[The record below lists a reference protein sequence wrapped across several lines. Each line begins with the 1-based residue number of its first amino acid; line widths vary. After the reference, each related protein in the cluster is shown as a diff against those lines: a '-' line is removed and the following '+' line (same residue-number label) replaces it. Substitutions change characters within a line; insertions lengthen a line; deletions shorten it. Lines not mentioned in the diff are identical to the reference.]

1 MFFPQGFMTGC
12 LQTHARQYK
21 IAIDELAFSFEILE
35 AEDPE
40 QVEERPQ
47 DGVFIYGLYMDGARY
62 NREQRCIDDQ
72 NPVSIKICF
81 CIANYLT
88 LTHITIGRTVRHDA
102 SDPLQADEG
111 LRCQPRRVLVPHV
124 QDRPAPW
131 CAVYDRSV
139 DELRHLGRDPRQP
152 GSLRPTSAL
161 DPQSSSSPLPA
172 QRVMNGG
179 VRRSH

>member
-72 NPVSIKICF
+72 NPDELYDKMPLIHFKPTKDYV
-81 CIANYLT
+81 ANPEEYSCPMYKT
-88 LTHITIGRTVRHDA
+88 
-102 SDPLQADEG
+102 G
-111 LRCQPRRVLVPHV
+111 LRRGVLSTTGQSTNYVISVEIPVSQEVYAPPAHWIRRAAALLCQLN
-124 QDRPAPW
+124 
-131 CAVYDRSV
+131 
-139 DELRHLGRDPRQP
+139 E
-152 GSLRPTSAL
+152 
-161 DPQSSSSPLPA
+161 
-172 QRVMNGG
+172 
-179 VRRSH
+179 